1 MTVDRVICGDALQ
14 TLASLDAG
22 SVHLVVTSPPYNLGV
37 DYKAH
42 ADNLPEEDYLEW
54 MGKVWGE
61 CNRVLCDGGR
71 LCINIGENK
80 RQTIAQPTFSAFIQ
94 QCLGLGM
101 LYRGM
106 IIWNKNSAAKHCAW
120 GSWKSPSNPHLVPR
134 HEYIIVF
141 SKGDYRLR
149 GRAAD
154 ADITADEFMAYTRT
168 VWDFGTESAKRVGH
182 PAPFPINLPARLIR
196 FYTFRGQTVLDPFG
210 GSGTVGVA
218 CRKLGR
224 RYILIDN
231 CAEFCELAE
240 RRIENH
246 ARERP
251 LPLAGS
257 RKPASPSKRAP
268 KRTGVVFNGGALP
281 VVGDMP
287 SVPAYATA
295 RSGAE

>member
-1 MTVDRVICGDALQ
+1 MTADRIIHGDALK

-42 ADNLPEEDYLEW
+42 SDNLPDEDYLEW
-54 MGKVWGE
+54 MGRVWGE
-61 CNRVLCDGGR
+61 CNRVLCGGGR

-80 RQTIAQPTFSAFIQ
+80 RRTITQPTFSAFIQ
-94 QCLGLGM
+94 QCLGLKM

-120 GSWKSPSNPHLVPR
+120 GSWQSPSNPHLVPR

-141 SKGDYRLR
+141 SKGEYRLR

-154 ADITADEFMAYTRT
+154 ADISAKEFMAYTRT
-168 VWDFGTESAKRVGH
+168 VWNFGTESRKRVGH

-196 FYTFRGQTVLDPFG
+196 FYTFRGQTVLDPFA

-218 CRKLGR
+218 CRMLGR
-224 RYILIDN
+224 RHILIDN
-231 CAEFCELAE
+231 CAEFCELAQ
-240 RRIENH
+240 RRVENYE
-246 ARERP
+246 RERP
-251 LPLAGS
+251 LPL
-257 RKPASPSKRAP
+257 RKKRAAPPRRRAPEKP
-268 KRTGVVFNGGALP
+268 KNIGNGRAFPVSGQALEI
-281 VVGDMP
+281 
-287 SVPAYATA
+287 PAHAA
-295 RSGAE
+295 MGRAK

>member
-1 MTVDRVICGDALQ
+1 MTADRIIHGDALQ

-22 SVHLVVTSPPYNLGV
+22 TAHLVVTSPPYNLGI
-37 DYKAH
+37 DYKTH
-42 ADNLPEEDYLEW
+42 SDNLSDEDYLEW
-54 MGKVWGE
+54 MGRVWGE
-61 CNRVLCDGGR
+61 CNRVLCGGGR

-80 RQTIAQPTFSAFIQ
+80 RQNITQPTFSAFIQ

-141 SKGDYRLR
+141 SKGEYRLR

-154 ADITADEFMAYTRT
+154 ADISADEFMEYTRT
-168 VWDFGTESAKRVGH
+168 VWEFGTESRKRVGH

-196 FYTFRGQTVLDPFG
+196 FYTFRGQTVVDPFA

-218 CRKLGR
+218 CRMLGR

-231 CAEFCELAE
+231 CAEFCELAKS
-240 RRIENH
+240 RVENY
-246 ARERP
+246 AQERP
-251 LPLAGS
+251 LPLRKREMSAIRNHAP
-257 RKPASPSKRAP
+257 RKPAKADNGRALP
-268 KRTGVVFNGGALP
+268 PLVGGGA
-281 VVGDMP
+281 D
-287 SVPAYATA
+287 VPAYAA
-295 RSGAE
+295 MGGGKE